1 MSHTYYNNSR
11 QTGRAGQTRRAGQS
25 GQSTG
30 RSGGPSA
37 YASIAAQAIAS
48 EARASASGTL
58 ATEPLPRSD
67 PRSEYES
74 ANLNGGYSFDQ
85 IKATKTAIAR
95 GQTDLAR
102 KFAQDY
108 LLKVATIGTNEN
120 VVNASAQQL
129 TTTAIDFTNY
139 LIQNGM
145 ADLVIKVVSDVYN
158 GNRAKKIEHAMFLLS
173 LCTSVP
179 DSISGSQQKTAEIR
193 GLGYQF
199 IPELRTGS
207 HFLTWV
213 STHIGICEQRGSKG
227 TGNGFRNACNAW
239 FLKNPAKNLQYQVVK
254 YGNRDGFTMKDVMA
268 LTHIKPTSKRR
279 NAAKRKGSSK
289 IRDYLSAG
297 IQFVLAC
304 VVNGFESALTE
315 LDEVAGRKFALCQ
328 TDSQKVGAISREM
341 ADALECVAYEAAVRI
356 GKSDASTIDQ
366 VIQAIDVFGITHEMV
381 NNSFMKDQSVLAAL
395 LSRTI
400 PSRAETLAIKV
411 DVMGPHLADL
421 TNIAPFFEAFSEGRL
436 FTLDDSQAGTSES
449 GATGAADAADDLGS
463 MLEREIEAA
472 IAGESDARPVVE
484 PQAEVAVVPR
494 ITMPYNACTR
504 FLNRLTLANLFDR
517 TQYPRAPQILRML
530 ENFLVD
536 PVVVGKS
543 RIHPM
548 AIFTA
553 LATYQS
559 GRGARGGLTWTPNR
573 QITQALEAAIRVA
586 FQNCKPH
593 NKIVAHLI
601 DASGSM
607 TWVQSCTIPGV
618 NAREVV
624 AFMVGLSMEIEDIAN
639 HPERVYAGYFG
650 GGGYYTRGGQQFVD
664 VTDQLKQNPT
674 LSKVKTMFSR
684 ISGGITNMQVGFDYY
699 REMLK
704 TSLQR
709 ALAGDRAYSHIR
721 SALELPGFVELFQ
734 MWTDND
740 INSGKKVPDCLD
752 DYHRVQR
759 AACRAFPR
767 RLDGT
772 EVDPELLFRQ
782 HSAKL
787 TIVCTLASKYVVG
800 DPFDTRVLC
809 ISGFDSSGP
818 QLITNFLEDWDVRT
832 GLIEITD

>member
-1 MSHTYYNNSR
+1 MSRFYYNNSR
-11 QTGRAGQTRRAGQS
+11 RA

-48 EARASASGTL
+48 EAMASTSGTL
-58 ATEPLPRSD
+58 ATKPLPRSD

-85 IKATKTAIAR
+85 IKATKTAISR
-95 GQTDLAR
+95 GLTDQAR

-139 LIQNGM
+139 LIQNSM

-199 IPELRTGS
+199 VPELRTGS

-213 STHIGICEQRGSKG
+213 ATHINICEQRGSKG
-227 TGNGFRNACNAW
+227 TGNGFRNACKAW
-239 FLKNPAKNLQYQVVK
+239 FLKNPAKKLQYQVVK
-254 YGNRDGFTMKDVMA
+254 YGNRNGFTMRDVMA
-268 LTHIKPTSKRR
+268 LIHIKPTSKSR

-297 IQFVLAC
+297 TQFVLAC

-315 LDEVAGRKFALCQ
+315 LDEVAGRKFATCQ
-328 TDSQKVGAISREM
+328 EDPQKIGAISREM

-356 GKSDASTIDQ
+356 GKSETSTIDQ
-366 VIQAIDVFGITHEMV
+366 VIQAINVFGITHEMV
-381 NNSFMKDQSVLAAL
+381 NNSFMKDQSVLATL

-400 PSRAETLAIKV
+400 PSRAETLATKV
-411 DVMGPHLADL
+411 DVMSPYLADL
-421 TNIAPFFEAFSEGRL
+421 TNIAPFFSAFGEGR
-436 FTLDDSQAGTSES
+436 FFALDDSEAGTSES
-449 GATGAADAADDLGS
+449 GDAAATDDLGS

-472 IAGESDARPVVE
+472 IAGESNAQPVAEAQPE

-517 TQYPRAPQILRML
+517 TKYPRAPQILRML

-607 TWVQSCTIPGV
+607 TWVQSCAIPGV
-618 NAREVV
+618 TAREIV

-664 VTDQLKQNPT
+664 VTDQLNQNAT
-674 LSKVKTMFSR
+674 LSEVKAMFSK
-684 ISGGITNMQVGFDYY
+684 ISGGVTNMQVGFDYY
-699 REMLK
+699 RKMLE

-709 ALAGDRAYSHIR
+709 ALDGDRAYSHIR

-759 AACRAFPR
+759 AACEAFPR
-767 RLDGT
+767 RLD
-772 EVDPELLFRQ
+772 V
-782 HSAKL
+782 
-787 TIVCTLASKYVVG
+787 
-800 DPFDTRVLC
+800 
-809 ISGFDSSGP
+809 
-818 QLITNFLEDWDVRT
+818 WDVLSAVAADAQVALF
-832 GLIEITD
+832 GVADKAFEQAQA